1 VLALLEIL
9 QSGGTH
15 TVAALAARLD
25 VDERTVRRYA
35 AHLVDLGIPVR
46 SVRGRYGGYRMA
58 PGYRMPPLMLSDDEA
73 VAVLLGLVAGR
84 RAGLVTTSVA
94 AAESATAKLR
104 RVLPEALERRVTAL
118 LDTAEFTLGA
128 HPVATPSTDILL
140 AIAEAARDSRP
151 VAITYTSAGDRR
163 SERTVHPYGIVAH
176 SGRWYVIGA
185 DSATGTTRTF
195 RLDRIA
201 TLQMLGGT
209 FDAPAGF
216 NAVEEVL
223 SGLAQMPYRHEISL
237 RVEGSVDDVRKR
249 LPPVV
254 ATVQDGDGEGW
265 ARVRINAE
273 RLDWVPAV
281 LAGLGV
287 PFVIERPDALRDLVR
302 TLAAQL
308 NAAAAGSVLPARSER
323 AGNSDAHGPD

>member
-1 VLALLEIL
+1 MTRPTARVLALLEIL
-9 QSGGTH
+9 QSVGTH
-15 TVAALAARLD
+15 TAATLATRLD

-84 RAGLVTTSVA
+84 RTGLVTTSVA

-104 RVLPEALERRVTAL
+104 RVLPAALERRVTAL
-118 LDTAEFTLGA
+118 IDTAEFTLGA

-140 AIAEAARDSRP
+140 TIAEAARDSHP
-151 VAITYTSAGDRR
+151 VAITYPSAGDRR

-195 RLDRIA
+195 RLDRIDRIA
-201 TLQMLGGT
+201 TLQMLDGT
-209 FDAPAGF
+209 FDAPEGF
-216 NAVEEVL
+216 NAAEEVL
-223 SGLAQMPYRHEISL
+223 AGLAQMPYRHEISL
-237 RVEGSVDDVRKR
+237 RVEGSVDDVRRR

-254 ATVQDGDGEGW
+254 ATVQDGDDEGW
-265 ARVRINAE
+265 AQVRINAE

-302 TLAAQL
+302 SLAAQL
-308 NAAAAGSVLPARSER
+308 NAAAT
-323 AGNSDAHGPD
+323 DAQPS